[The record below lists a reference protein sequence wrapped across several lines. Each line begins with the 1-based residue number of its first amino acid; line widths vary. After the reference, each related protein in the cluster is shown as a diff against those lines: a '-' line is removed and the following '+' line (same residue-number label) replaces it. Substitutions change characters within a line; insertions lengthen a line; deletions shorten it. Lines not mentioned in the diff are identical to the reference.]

1 MELIII
7 FWIFLS
13 KSFFFNYDASV
24 KIYTT
29 FIGFGVALL
38 IPISFIY
45 KNLKLANYKLKI
57 FKLNT
62 ARKLSYLSFSVFF
75 IFSLIN
81 NININSQNSTFER
94 PLSFLAIFM
103 IFLGLLQIQF

>member
-1 MELIII
+1 M
-7 FWIFLS
+7 S

-29 FIGFGVALL
+29 FIGFGIALL

-62 ARKLSYLSFSVFF
+62 ARKLSYLSFL
-75 IFSLIN
+75 FSLFFFN
-81 NININSQNSTFER
+81 Q
-94 PLSFLAIFM
+94 
-103 IFLGLLQIQF
+103 